1 MSTRASITALILAFL
16 AWATPAWAVKQS
28 TSLEA
33 KVFFE
38 KAVAYMQANGP
49 EKAFAAFNDPRGE
62 FVQGDLY
69 VFALDLQGNY
79 FASGAN
85 PGLAGLNVRETRD
98 AAGNPLFKDM
108 IEIARTKGEGTVS
121 YVWLDRLDNRLD
133 HKTSYIK
140 RIGDYFIGVGYY
152 TPRASREQAKALLD
166 RAVAYMQK
174 EGAQKAFS
182 AFSGRNAGFA
192 QDDLYVFAIDMDGT
206 FHATGN
212 NPEAIVG
219 LNVRE
224 TRDAAGNPLFQDM
237 IAVARNKGEGVV
249 EYVWRNPVNNRVENK
264 QSFVRRVDNYILGVG
279 YYRD

>member
-1 MSTRASITALILAFL
+1 MSTRAFIAAFTLALLSWTGHAAAGKHSTPQQAKAFL
-16 AWATPAWAVKQS
+16 D
-28 TSLEA
+28 
-33 KVFFE
+33 

-49 EKAFAAFNDPRGE
+49 EKAFAAFNNPRGE

-69 VFALDLQGNY
+69 VFALDLEGNY
-79 FASGAN
+79 YASGAN

-98 AAGNPLFKDM
+98 AAGNPLFREM
-108 IEIARTKGEGTVS
+108 IELARSKGEGTVS
-121 YVWLDRLDNRLD
+121 YVWLDRVDNRLD

-152 TPRASREQAKALLD
+152 TPRASREQAMALLE

-182 AFSGRNAGFA
+182 AFSSRSAGFV

-212 NPEAIVG
+212 NPQALVG

-224 TRDAAGNPLFQDM
+224 TRDAAGNPLFQEM
-237 IAVARNKGEGVV
+237 IAVARDKGAGTVD
-249 EYVWRNPVNNRVENK
+249 YVWRNPVNNRVESK
-264 QSFVRRVDNYILGVG
+264 QSFVRRVDNYVLGVG

>member
-1 MSTRASITALILAFL
+1 MSTRAFIAALALL
-16 AWATPAWAVKQS
+16 AWAIPAWSAGHSSPQQ
-28 TSLEA
+28 A
-33 KVFFE
+33 KAFFE

-49 EKAFAAFNDPRGE
+49 EKAFAAFNNPKGE

-85 PGLAGLNVRETRD
+85 PAVTGLNVRETRD
-98 AAGNPLFKDM
+98 AAGNALFKDM
-108 IEIARTKGEGTVS
+108 IELARTKGEGTVS
-121 YVWLDRLDNRLD
+121 YVWLDRADNRLD

-140 RIGDYFIGVGYY
+140 RMGDYFIGVGYY
-152 TPRASREQAKALLD
+152 TPRASPEQAKVLLD

-182 AFSGRNAGFA
+182 AFSGRSAGFA

-212 NPEAIVG
+212 NPQAMVG

-224 TRDAAGNPLFQDM
+224 TRDAAGNPLFQEM
-237 IAVARNKGEGVV
+237 IAVAKGKGEGKVD
-249 EYVWRNPVNNRVENK
+249 YVWRNPVNNRVEK
-264 QSFVRRVDNYILGVG
+264 KESFVRRVDNYILGVG

>member
-1 MSTRASITALILAFL
+1 
-16 AWATPAWAVKQS
+16 
-28 TSLEA
+28 
-33 KVFFE
+33 
-38 KAVAYMQANGP
+38 MQANGP
-49 EKAFAAFNDPRGE
+49 EKAFAAFNSPKGE

-85 PGLAGLNVRETRD
+85 PGLVGLNVRETRD

-108 IEIARTKGEGTVS
+108 IELARTKGEGTVS
-121 YVWLDRLDNRLD
+121 YMWLDRLDNRLE

-152 TPRASREQAKALLD
+152 TPRASREQARALLD

-182 AFSGRNAGFA
+182 AFSGRGAGFA
-192 QDDLYVFAIDMDGT
+192 QDDLYVFVIDMDGT
-206 FHATGN
+206 FLATGN
-212 NPEAIVG
+212 NPQALVG

-224 TRDAAGNPLFQDM
+224 TRDAAGNALFQEM
-237 IAVARNKGEGVV
+237 IAVARNQGEGTVD
-249 EYVWRNPVNNRVENK
+249 YVWRNPVNNRVENK
-264 QSFVRRVDNYILGVG
+264 QSFVRRVDGYILGVG
-279 YYRD
+279 YYHH

>member
-1 MSTRASITALILAFL
+1 MSVRAFITALTLAL
-16 AWATPAWAVKQS
+16 LVWTTPAWSGGHS
-28 TSLEA
+28 TPQQA
-33 KVFFE
+33 KALFE
-38 KAVAYMQANGP
+38 EAVAYMQANGP
-49 EKAFAAFNDPRGE
+49 EKSFDAFNNPRGK

-85 PGLAGLNVRETRD
+85 PGLAGFNVRETRD

-108 IEIARTKGEGTVS
+108 IELARTKGEGTVS

-140 RIGDYFIGVGYY
+140 RIGDYLIGVGYY
-152 TPRASREQAKALLD
+152 TPRASPEQARALLD

-182 AFSGRNAGFA
+182 AFSGRSAGFA
-192 QDDLYVFAIDMDGT
+192 QDDLYVFVIDMDGT

-212 NPEAIVG
+212 NPQAVVG
-219 LNVRE
+219 LNVRD
-224 TRDAAGNPLFQDM
+224 TRDAAGNPLFQEM
-237 IAVARNKGEGVV
+237 ITMAKSRGEGKVD
-249 EYVWRNPVNNRVENK
+249 YVWRNPVNNRVENK
-264 QSFVRRVDNYILGVG
+264 ESFVRRVDNYILGVG